1 MQVQI
6 KSRGASDGS
15 SMAVWVPFL
24 LLFTTIC
31 LLMGFPGGSDSND
44 CLQCRRPGFHPWVMH
59 NRTEVSLYTTL
70 EHAKDFYQ
78 KVLQNIGGETLA
90 ALRTQEFVSLPHPHL
105 LGGGT
110 GSQTGECGRTVR
122 ERASVGNQANGGETE
137 TSLEAEGEQQ
147 HTGLPL
153 PGTTATSLRGL
164 KVTASLPGWALLEEP
179 ASFQQH

>member
-1 MQVQI
+1 MQI

-15 SMAVWVPFL
+15 SMAVWVPFLL

-44 CLQCRRPGFHPWVMH
+44 CLQCRRPGFHPWVIH

-110 GSQTGECGRTVR
+110 GSQTGECRDRRVWADGAGEGICGEPGKRRGDRNQFGGRRGAATHW
-122 ERASVGNQANGGETE
+122 ASTARDH
-137 TSLEAEGEQQ
+137 S
-147 HTGLPL
+147 HLPQR
-153 PGTTATSLRGL
+153 S
-164 KVTASLPGWALLEEP
+164 
-179 ASFQQH
+179 